1 MRHRFRSTV
10 ASFAIGL
17 FLLCTAGLAATTPGG
32 DPSKEEA
39 AVLQVIHDT
48 CRAYLEGDAKRIAEL
63 VAEDFTL
70 TDADGVVTTR
80 ADDIENAKKGTIRYE
95 VFENVDMTVRFYG
108 DSAVVLGRT
117 RVKGKA
123 GETPFAAVFQFT
135 DTMVRR
141 DGRWWFAA
149 SHISRLP

>member
-1 MRHRFRSTV
+1 MRIRSV
-10 ASFAIGL
+10 SSLVILL
-17 FLLCTAGLAATTPGG
+17 FLLLSIAGGASAETRGA
-32 DPSKEEA
+32 SKDEA
-39 AVLQVIHDT
+39 AILQVIHET
-48 CRAYLEGDAKRIAEL
+48 CRAYLEADAKRIAEL

-95 VFENVDMTVRFYG
+95 VFENVDMKVRLYG

-117 RVKGKA
+117 NVKGKA